1 MNNSLT
7 PLDANYQSQWSNP
20 IDNGRASTVLDA
32 NTKKHEN
39 VQNSPSHFKQPQ
51 FYNG

>member
-1 MNNSLT
+1 M
-7 PLDANYQSQWSNP
+7 LDANYQSQWSSNP

-32 NTKKHEN
+32 ITKKHEN
-39 VQNSPSHFKQPQ
+39 AVQNSPSHFKQQQ